1 MAIAYQTIISC
12 FDKMSIYLIT
22 FGLPRAGNKPFRN
35 EMLHRADVIHS
46 KVASWRIVYSR
57 DPVARV
63 PMRIRQMLR
72 HVPREIWYPPEK
84 YRTICPDSRKEDK
97 KLQPENRVERDAY
110 GGGHSM
116 ESKYFDVVFASMF
129 EQNAEPSRLF
139 PDVGSTFRFCS
150 ICTCASTCSVVN
162 ESEPRYCNNSAVCQ
176 NSLDEAAA
184 YREEAVPSNF
194 FECCNNINQG
204 TTLSTKCFP
213 RHYHDRLSPNPVP
226 YEERLCWLRLPSS
239 DFTTTRAVLGI
250 VRTYAST

>member
-1 MAIAYQTIISC
+1 
-12 FDKMSIYLIT
+12 MSIYLIT

-110 GGGHSM
+110 GGGVTVWRANTSMLCSRPCSNRTLSQADCSLTLDPHSAFVQ
-116 ESKYFDVVFASMF
+116 SAPALQLVLWSTSRSHAIVTIPLFAKILWMKRRPTVKKRCRQTSLSAATTSTKAQHF
-129 EQNAEPSRLF
+129 PQNASLAITMT
-139 PDVGSTFRFCS
+139 GSAPTQCPTKS
-150 ICTCASTCSVVN
+150 DCAGC
-162 ESEPRYCNNSAVCQ
+162 VCPLLISQ
-176 NSLDEAAA
+176 QHE
-184 YREEAVPSNF
+184 
-194 FECCNNINQG
+194 
-204 TTLSTKCFP
+204 LSW
-213 RHYHDRLSPNPVP
+213 V
-226 YEERLCWLRLPSS
+226 
-239 DFTTTRAVLGI
+239 
-250 VRTYAST
+250 